1 MYKAAEQEINK
12 GLSPFAR
19 SVIAV
24 FSALFGLIMIFT
36 APPTE
41 KAIYFFAFGV
51 FCFLVTFAS
60 VTKGKARQFVGRI
73 IGCVLF
79 ALSVWYMYTQ
89 LTTGPGISGS
99 RSQPS
104 IVNSISFFIA
114 FGIPGIG
121 YAIRTKF
128 GKKSANNNQDP

>member
-1 MYKAAEQEINK
+1 MYKVAEQQINK

-19 SVIAV
+19 FILAV

-41 KAIYFFAFGV
+41 KAIYFYAFGV

-60 VTKGKARQFVGRI
+60 VTKGKTRQFVGSI

-79 ALSVWYMYTQ
+79 ALSVWYMYAQ
-89 LTTGPGISGS
+89 LTTSPAISGS

-114 FGIPGIG
+114 FGIPGIS
-121 YAIRTKF
+121 YAIRKKF
-128 GKKSANNNQDP
+128 GKKSANNNHDL